1 MQHKAV
7 TIPEEAAELS
17 HRRTLSN
24 SFRIVDLNNKESSF
38 MLLKMMKQEE
48 RRRLEKQSS
57 LQKTLLKKTR
67 SDENSLPFCLSSSSG
82 SSFSS
87 ASTPQSPTQSLNT
100 SFNSNASYCMMSSSD
115 AFLNATYP
123 PYRRINNSPNFST
136 ETVSS
141 TAYFIHL
148 THIAMSWSIFLYG
161 IEFRNLTAR
170 TPFLNTHLC
179 LNSYKK

>member
-7 TIPEEAAELS
+7 TIPEETAEVS

-48 RRRLEKQSS
+48 RRQLEKQNS
-57 LQKTLLKKTR
+57 LQKSILKKTR
-67 SDENSLPFCLSSSSG
+67 SDENALPFCLSSSSG

-87 ASTPQSPTQSLNT
+87 ASTPQSPTHSLNT
-100 SFNSNASYCMMSSSD
+100 SFNSTASYCMMSSSE

-123 PYRRINNSPNFST
+123 PFRRINNSP
-136 ETVSS
+136 ETVSLE
-141 TAYFIHL
+141 ACFIHS
-148 THIAMSWSIFLYG
+148 TQIEMSWSLLLYG
-161 IEFRNLTAR
+161 IEFRNLTAH
-170 TPFLNTHLC
+170 TPFLNTHLY
-179 LNSYKK
+179 LNA